1 MRLWSQRSPGTVTA
15 RSNDKG
21 AMITVA
27 SGTLVTSLFRIEQ
40 DDDPLRLSLT
50 SNSPYTGNQTASGPQ
65 LSSTR
70 YSAAWVGIN
79 PTLPLDNLI

>member
-40 DDDPLRLSLT
+40 DDDPLRVVVDFQQPIYRQSDGDAD
-50 SNSPYTGNQTASGPQ
+50 NSHM
-65 LSSTR
+65 
-70 YSAAWVGIN
+70 
-79 PTLPLDNLI
+79 